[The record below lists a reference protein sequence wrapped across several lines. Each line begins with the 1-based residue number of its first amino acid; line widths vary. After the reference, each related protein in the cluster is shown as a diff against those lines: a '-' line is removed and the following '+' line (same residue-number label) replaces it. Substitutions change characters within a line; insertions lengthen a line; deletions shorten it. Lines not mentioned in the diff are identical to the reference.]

1 MKKISV
7 PACICAC
14 LLTLCLTLT
23 GVFLWRLYFDRSAGR
38 EYTAE
43 DKLAEA
49 AEIIRENYIGEYEES
64 ELTDKAID
72 AMIESLGDRWSY
84 YMTAEEVA
92 AYEMSSRNSYG
103 GIGIVVEESEDGKA
117 RVLKVYEQS
126 AAGKAGVQPG
136 SIFLSVDGQDVSEMD
151 KDGTVELVRQAI
163 ARGQIAL
170 RFLCPDGAEREYSLT
185 PGEVYTEPVSF
196 RLLPS
201 GLGYVRVEN
210 FEGRSA
216 QGAIDAVEALLARSA
231 AGIIFDVRE
240 NPGGQLGE
248 LLKLLDYLLPEG
260 VLFIS
265 RNIDGSEDVDY
276 SKPSCVE
283 IPMVVLINEDSYSAA
298 EFFAGRSSLR
308 AGVPFREV
316 GVVLQD
322 DAASGDAHMAVM
334 GVPGATDVITQRFD
348 PLPGEAPGV
357 YGEIYVNTDRAA
369 KLGGRKEL
377 LLYVAHGMDHLS
389 GADDHCEKDYR
400 AMRRRELGWIASLK

>member
-1 MKKISV
+1 MKKISI

-23 GVFLWRLYFDRSAGR
+23 GVFLWQQYFPRGLHR

-49 AEIIRENYIGEYEES
+49 AEIIRENYIGDYEET
-64 ELTDKAID
+64 ELTDMAID

-103 GIGIVVEESEDGKA
+103 GIGVVVEESEDGKA
-117 RVLKVYEQS
+117 RVLKVYEHS
-126 AAGKAGVQPG
+126 AAGEAGVQPG
-136 SIFLSVDGQDVSEMD
+136 SLFLAVDGQDVSGMV
-151 KDGTVELVRQAI
+151 KDDTVELVRQAI

-170 RFLCPDGAEREYSLT
+170 RLLCPDGAEREYSLT

-216 QGAIDAVEALLARSA
+216 QGAIDAVEALLAQSA
-231 AGIIFDVRE
+231 SGIIFDVRE
-240 NPGGQLGE
+240 NPGGQLSE
-248 LLKLLDYLLPEG
+248 LLKILDYLLPEG
-260 VLFIS
+260 KLFIS

-298 EFFAGRSSLR
+298 EFFAAALREYDWASLVGAQTSGKGYAQITVPMTDGSAIHISHIAYFTPKGVCL
-308 AGVPFREV
+308 AGVGLTPDLSVALGEEERTLLYYGMLPEE
-316 GVVLQD
+316 D
-322 DAASGDAHMAVM
+322 DPQLAAA
-334 GVPGATDVITQRFD
+334 Q
-348 PLPGEAPGV
+348 
-357 YGEIYVNTDRAA
+357 
-369 KLGGRKEL
+369 EL
-377 LLYVAHGMDHLS
+377 LLGTLPVS
-389 GADDHCEKDYR
+389 P
-400 AMRRRELGWIASLK
+400 

>member
-23 GVFLWRLYFDRSAGR
+23 GVFLWRLYFDGSAGR

-136 SIFLSVDGQDVSEMD
+136 SLFLSVDGQDVSEMD

-260 VLFIS
+260 KLFIS

-298 EFFAGRSSLR
+298 EFFAAALR
-308 AGVPFREV
+308 EYDWARLVGAQTSGKGYAQITVPMTDGSAIHISHIAYFTPNGVCLAGVGLTPDTSVEMGEEERTLLYYGMLPEE
-316 GVVLQD
+316 D
-322 DAASGDAHMAVM
+322 DPQLAAA
-334 GVPGATDVITQRFD
+334 Q
-348 PLPGEAPGV
+348 
-357 YGEIYVNTDRAA
+357 
-369 KLGGRKEL
+369 EL
-377 LLYVAHGMDHLS
+377 LLG
-389 GADDHCEKDYR
+389 
-400 AMRRRELGWIASLK
+400 SLPISP